1 MTINKNTIISNW
13 GVTQKPVLLLEQF
26 MTYIARQI
34 IQTKIQRKKYSRIV
48 SILEIEH
55 KLGKHLKRC
64 LG

>member
-34 IQTKIQRKKYSRIV
+34 IQTKNSEEKIFKD
-48 SILEIEH
+48 
-55 KLGKHLKRC
+55 C
-64 LG
+64 